1 VTRKNQKKNQKINE
15 QAIDTAKTL
24 KKELE
29 DTVSKL
35 LSAAAEAELYLKDEN
50 EKDKMSRDDS
60 DTIHQIVGQ
69 TRLLCQDKLGKQF
82 RNLCLKTLGEM
93 ELKSSETAPT
103 KDDLIGFW
111 ELVSLQVESMNK
123 NLENIH
129 NKKNNNWKEAEKEKT
144 PVGKKKKTTPKSV
157 QSQRAGAS
165 ELAKKRDAERK
176 ARMADMRAKTALAKK
191 AAKEAAQAAN
201 HDNNNGYVPI

>member
-1 VTRKNQKKNQKINE
+1 MTHTQFTDN
-15 QAIDTAKTL
+15 DSLLMTHL
-24 KKELE
+24 K
-29 DTVSKL
+29 
-35 LSAAAEAELYLKDEN
+35 
-50 EKDKMSRDDS
+50 
-60 DTIHQIVGQ
+60 
-69 TRLLCQDKLGKQF
+69 
-82 RNLCLKTLGEM
+82 GEM

-157 QSQRAGAS
+157 QSQRYS
-165 ELAKKRDAERK
+165 NRHYYFND
-176 ARMADMRAKTALAKK
+176 
-191 AAKEAAQAAN
+191 
-201 HDNNNGYVPI
+201 YY